1 MRVLLRTQP
10 VPTTIT
16 DPRNDTQH
24 AGNLHL
30 EVIALE
36 PTEVKPGRPSMTLDK
51 VRADAGGGP
60 VVAYPPPNFNGTPAP
75 IPESVLAQLAPTDL
89 VEFRWVFSLP
99 PTGKATKPSGVTA
112 SRNGIEQG

>member
-1 MRVLLRTQP
+1 MRVLLKTEP
-10 VPTTIT
+10 APTTIT

-24 AGNLHL
+24 SGNLHL

-36 PTEVKPGRPSMTLDK
+36 PAEVKPGRPGMTVDK
-51 VRADAGGGP
+51 VRADAGSGS

-75 IPESVLAQLAPTDL
+75 IPESVLAQLAPTEL

-99 PTGKATKPSGVTA
+99 PAK
-112 SRNGIEQG
+112 R

>member
-1 MRVLLRTQP
+1 VRVLLKTQP
-10 VPTTIT
+10 APTTIT

-24 AGNLHL
+24 SGNLHL

-36 PTEVKPGRPSMTLDK
+36 PADIKPGRPSMTLDQ
-51 VRADAGGGP
+51 VRADAAGGP
-60 VVAYPPPNFNGTPAP
+60 VVAYPPPNFHGTPAP

-99 PTGKATKPSGVTA
+99 PAK
-112 SRNGIEQG
+112 R